1 MISLSVIIPCKNAE
15 NYISLCLDS
24 LLRQDV
30 NDSHF
35 EIILVDNGSTDK
47 TLEVLDN
54 YVTKISLFVL
64 QNGSISELRNY
75 GAQES
80 NGEWL
85 AFIDA
90 DVEVD
95 INWYGNLVTTIR
107 ELGRN
112 GYDISKIIT
121 GSTYVILDTPTWIE
135 RIWFEQLLARDKV
148 KNSYINAGN
157 LIIHRSLFNA
167 IGGFNPA
174 YETGED
180 EKLYYDARIHGGRI
194 VKNSLI
200 RAIHH
205 GYPKSIKHFFK
216 RERWHGLAMKNYLAR
231 PWKYRDLLLALYYV
245 IVMGMFLFALFFSGK
260 VLISII
266 FMLLSLVIPLF
277 LLATL
282 RSKRKF
288 CDVLPLTYLYFVYSW
303 AKTFALFDI
312 ILKGRLRK

>member
-15 NYISLCLDS
+15 KCISLCLDS

-30 NDSHF
+30 NNSHF
-35 EIILVDNGSTDK
+35 EIIVVDNGSTDK
-47 TLEVLDN
+47 TLQMLND
-54 YVTKISLFVL
+54 YTTKINLFVIH
-64 QNGSISELRNY
+64 NGSISELRNY
-75 GAQES
+75 GAQKS
-80 NGEWL
+80 KGEWL

-95 INWYGNLVTTIR
+95 INWYGNLVMTIR
-107 ELGRN
+107 ELGKN
-112 GYDISKIIT
+112 GYDISRIIT
-121 GSTYVILDTPTWIE
+121 GSTYVITDTPTWIE
-135 RIWFEQLLARDKV
+135 RIWFKHLLARDKV
-148 KNSYINAGN
+148 KNTYINAGN
-157 LIIHRSLFNA
+157 IIIHRNFFNT

-180 EKLYYDARIHGGRI
+180 EKFCYDAKSRGGRI
-194 VKNSLI
+194 VKESSI
-200 RAIHH
+200 RAVHH
-205 GYPKSIKHFFK
+205 GYPKSIKHFFE
-216 RERWHGLAMKNYLAR
+216 RERWHGLAMINYLKT

-245 IVMGMFLFALFFSGK
+245 IVMMMFPFALFFGES

-266 FMLLSLVIPLF
+266 TMLFSLVIPLF
-277 LLATL
+277 LLAAL

-288 CDVLPLTYLYFVYSW
+288 SDVFPLTYLYFIYSW